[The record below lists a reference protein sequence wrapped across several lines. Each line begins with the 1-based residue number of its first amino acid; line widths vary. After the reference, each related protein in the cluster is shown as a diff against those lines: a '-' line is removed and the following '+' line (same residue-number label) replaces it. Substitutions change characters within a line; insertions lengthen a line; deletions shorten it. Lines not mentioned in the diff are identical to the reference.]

1 MEIYSKRNKMGWY
14 SMKVRFIMR
23 INKFFQSVC
32 GILII
37 LLTLAAC
44 APKVGGIVQGAV
56 YGDLNGNGT
65 IDPGETVLSGAQVTL
80 ADCGPVQS
88 QVTVADGLFD
98 FTNLPAGTCHVSVT
112 KAGWIFSGSYPALTY
127 PVPVASDPNLPT
139 SFSLFM
145 APVGGAV
152 PTSTPVPSA
161 TPTPSATPVPII
173 ATIATTPPVPLPTG
187 TPVSGSSAPMVT
199 PKTVAAN
206 CRFGPGTAFS
216 AVGGLNPGVS
226 VPILATISGQ
236 SWWQIQNPE
245 DIPGKHCWVS
255 AAVTIASGDLSLVPV
270 IPIPTGLVTDLT
282 VSVSPGPVVH
292 GVCFGPNAVHFSVTM
307 TTNGPANVTY
317 HLEIYNGDNTLR
329 NSPGDQ
335 TLAFASASS
344 QTFDPGGA
352 YKTDCG
358 SYYIKVIVT
367 NPNSISARADWSVV
381 SP

>member
-1 MEIYSKRNKMGWY
+1 MRTNK
-14 SMKVRFIMR
+14 V
-23 INKFFQSVC
+23 FQSIG
-32 GILII
+32 GILIF
-37 LLTLAAC
+37 LLTLVAC
-44 APKVGGIVQGAV
+44 APSVGGIVQGAV
-56 YGDLNGNGT
+56 YGDLNGNGA
-65 IDPGETVLSGAQVTL
+65 IDPGEVVLSGAEVTL
-80 ADCGPVQS
+80 ADCGPIQN
-88 QVTVADGLFD
+88 QVTGADGLFN
-98 FTNLPAGTCHVSVT
+98 FSNLPAGTCHVAVA
-112 KAGWIFSGSYPALTY
+112 KAGWIFSGSYPSLSY

-152 PTSTPVPSA
+152 PTSTLVPSA
-161 TPTPSATPVPII
+161 TPTPSAAPVPTVE
-173 ATIATTPPVPLPTG
+173 TIATTPPVPIPTS
-187 TPVSGSSAPMVT
+187 TPVSGSSGPMVT

-216 AVGGLNPGVS
+216 AVGGLSPGVS
-226 VPILATISGQ
+226 VPILATITGQ
-236 SWWQIQNPE
+236 SWWQIQNPG
-245 DIPGKHCWVS
+245 DVAGNHCWVS
-255 AAVTIASGDLSLVPV
+255 AAVTLTSGDLSLVPV

-282 VSVSPGPVVH
+282 VSVNPGPVVH
-292 GVCFGPNAVHFSVTM
+292 GICLGPNAVNFSVIM

-317 HLEIYNGDNTLR
+317 HLEIYNSNNTLR

-367 NPNSISARADWSVV
+367 SPNSKSARADWSVV